1 MTEIINRPPYTQ
13 GVLTRIAA
21 VGALLPVLLIWQRDF
36 VTEIYL
42 KNQITPVGYV
52 VNGAIVLLFIAGM
65 ARLVNL
71 YVRYGWEERQIAR
84 ALMNLHERIDPLDQV
99 APDSII
105 ASRQTTLREL
115 YERRAE
121 INQGALAAVLV
132 ATESSYLTFPRFVH
146 NILILLGVFGTI
158 ASLLVSLLGASQ
170 MLGNTTEFGGLN
182 MVMHGMSTALNTTL
196 TAILGYLVFAYFYMK
211 LLDTQS
217 HVISR
222 VEHITATG
230 LLPRYQS
237 HPEAVMRDIT
247 DLVRAA
253 TDLTRN
259 MDSTQKA
266 FNTAADRLNT
276 VMANYL
282 ERTEHAGEQLLALK
296 GLLREGFRLP
306 PETPPAPVAVIAA
319 PKSEK
324 ETGKKEDKAA

>member
-1 MTEIINRPPYTQ
+1 MTEAINRPPYARD
-13 GVLTRIAA
+13 VLTRIAA
-21 VGALLPVLLIWQRDF
+21 VGALLLLLLVWQRDF
-36 VTEIYL
+36 IAEIYL

-52 VNGAIVLLFIAGM
+52 VNGAILLLFLAGM
-65 ARLVNL
+65 ARLINL
-71 YVRYGWEERQIAR
+71 YVRYGWEERQIVR
-84 ALMNLHERIDPLDQV
+84 ALSNLYERIDPLDQV

-105 ASRQTTLREL
+105 AARQTTLREL
-115 YERRAE
+115 HERRAE
-121 INQGALAAVLV
+121 INQGALAASLV
-132 ATESSYLTFPRFVH
+132 ATEASYLTFPRFVH
-146 NILILLGVFGTI
+146 NVLILLGAFGTI

-196 TAILGYLVFAYFYMK
+196 TAILCYLIFAYFYMK

-253 TDLTRN
+253 TELTRN
-259 MDSTQKA
+259 METTQKT
-266 FNTAADRLNT
+266 FNAAADRLNT

-282 ERTEHAGEQLLALK
+282 ERTENAGEQLLELK
-296 GLLREGFRLP
+296 ALLREGFRLP
-306 PETPPAPVAVIAA
+306 PEAPPVPVAVVSAQKA
-319 PKSEK
+319 EDK
-324 ETGKKEDKAA
+324 EADKAA

>member
-1 MTEIINRPPYTQ
+1 MTEIIKRPPYTQ

-21 VGALLPVLLIWQRDF
+21 VGALLLVLLIWQRDF
-36 VTEIYL
+36 VAEIYL

-52 VNGAIVLLFIAGM
+52 INGAIVLLFLAGM

-121 INQGALAAVLV
+121 INQGALAAALV
-132 ATESSYLTFPRFVH
+132 ATEASYLTFPRFVH
-146 NILILLGVFGTI
+146 NVLILLGVFGTV

-259 MDSTQKA
+259 MDVTQKA

-296 GLLREGFRLP
+296 ALLREGFRLP

-319 PKSEK
+319 AKSEK

>member
-1 MTEIINRPPYTQ
+1 MTETTKRPPYTH

-21 VGALLPVLLIWQRDF
+21 IGALLLLLLVWQRDF
-36 VTEIYL
+36 IAEIYL
-42 KNQITPVGYV
+42 KNQITPIGYV
-52 VNGAIVLLFIAGM
+52 VNGAIVLLFLAGV

-71 YVRYGWEERQIAR
+71 YVRYGWEERQIAHV
-84 ALMNLHERIDPLDQV
+84 LSNLYERIDPLDQV
-99 APDSII
+99 ATDSII
-105 ASRQTTLREL
+105 AMRQTTLREL
-115 YERRAE
+115 HERRAD
-121 INQGALAAVLV
+121 INQGALAAALV

-146 NILILLGVFGTI
+146 NVLILLGAFGTI

-182 MVMHGMSTALNTTL
+182 MMMHGMSTALNTTL
-196 TAILGYLVFAYFYMK
+196 TAIFCYLIFAYFYMK

-253 TDLTRN
+253 TELTHN
-259 MDSTQKA
+259 MEETQKT
-266 FNTAADRLNT
+266 FNSAADRLNS
-276 VMANYL
+276 VMVNYL
-282 ERTEHAGEQLLALK
+282 ERTENAAEQLQALK
-296 GLLREGFRLP
+296 ALLREGFRLP
-306 PETPPAPVAVIAA
+306 PESPPVPVAVVSAQKA
-319 PKSEK
+319 GK
-324 ETGKKEDKAA
+324 EAGQKEDKAA